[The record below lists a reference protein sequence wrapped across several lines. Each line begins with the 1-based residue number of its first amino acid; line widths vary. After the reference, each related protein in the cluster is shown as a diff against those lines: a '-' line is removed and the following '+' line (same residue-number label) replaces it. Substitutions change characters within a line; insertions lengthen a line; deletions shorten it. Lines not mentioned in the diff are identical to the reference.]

1 MRGLGWGVI
10 GVLLIAGWLLQTI
23 GDTAFTVVVWIL
35 VGLLLLAQVA
45 GLLAKMGLLRLPAP
59 PVPGQLSPQDER
71 RWQRS
76 RQQRERGVAALLVAV
91 EHRDRTEVERCVL
104 QENVSPYESGL
115 FQNQRQIS
123 ASALA
128 KEIGFDEAVR
138 FFEAWTRDGAAAR
151 IER

>member
-1 MRGLGWGVI
+1 MRGMGWGLI
-10 GVLLIAGWLLQTI
+10 AVLLAAGWLLETI
-23 GDTAFTVVVWIL
+23 GETAFTALVWIVGGL
-35 VGLLLLAQVA
+35 VLLGQVF
-45 GLLAKMGLLRLPAP
+45 GLLARIGLLRRPVP
-59 PVPGQLSPQDER
+59 PSPGQLSPRDER

-115 FQNQRQIS
+115 LQNQRQIS